1 MKIEE
6 INIDGF
12 GKFHKYHCQ
21 TSGKLEVFYGKNES
35 GKTTL
40 RKFMIAMLFGLEKSR
55 GLAARYDDFTRY
67 QPVNGG
73 IYGGSMIFE
82 KDGIRYKIM
91 RNFGQG
97 QTEYRIFD
105 ADTMEELKGKE
116 YLFESDQQAFENTVS
131 MTQAEIR
138 TGREM
143 KEVLQNSMANLR
155 SSKDAAIDLRK
166 AIDHLKARRRQMRK
180 DPVFAQIDNLRRQ
193 QGSWQYD
200 AQALNEYEQEE
211 REIRKRL
218 RQKRKLTLLQKILL
232 WFRKLF
238 GGEDEERIRKI
249 ELRHRLEIIEIEKAQ
264 LMQQKEEADQRDGS
278 AGKGRGR

>member
-82 KDGIRYKIM
+82 KDG
-91 RNFGQG
+91 N
-97 QTEYRIFD
+97 
-105 ADTMEELKGKE
+105 
-116 YLFESDQQAFENTVS
+116 
-131 MTQAEIR
+131 
-138 TGREM
+138 
-143 KEVLQNSMANLR
+143 VLSVAY
-155 SSKDAAIDLRK
+155 SEG
-166 AIDHLKARRRQMRK
+166 
-180 DPVFAQIDNLRRQ
+180 V
-193 QGSWQYD
+193 
-200 AQALNEYEQEE
+200 
-211 REIRKRL
+211 
-218 RQKRKLTLLQKILL
+218 LTLL
-232 WFRKLF
+232 
-238 GGEDEERIRKI
+238 
-249 ELRHRLEIIEIEKAQ
+249 IIAG
-264 LMQQKEEADQRDGS
+264 AS
-278 AGKGRGR
+278 A

>member
-73 IYGGSMIFE
+73 IYGGSMVFE

-91 RNFGQG
+91 RNFAQG
-97 QTEYRIFD
+97 QTEYRLFD

-166 AIDHLKARRRQMRK
+166 AIDHLKARRR
-180 DPVFAQIDNLRRQ
+180 
-193 QGSWQYD
+193 
-200 AQALNEYEQEE
+200 
-211 REIRKRL
+211 
-218 RQKRKLTLLQKILL
+218 
-232 WFRKLF
+232 
-238 GGEDEERIRKI
+238 
-249 ELRHRLEIIEIEKAQ
+249 
-264 LMQQKEEADQRDGS
+264 
-278 AGKGRGR
+278 

>member
-116 YLFESDQQAFENTVS
+116 YLGRDSYRQRDEGSFAKFHGESAKQQGCRDRPSKSDRSFESQTKTNA
-131 MTQAEIR
+131 
-138 TGREM
+138 
-143 KEVLQNSMANLR
+143 KR
-155 SSKDAAIDLRK
+155 SCVCTD
-166 AIDHLKARRRQMRK
+166 
-180 DPVFAQIDNLRRQ
+180 
-193 QGSWQYD
+193 
-200 AQALNEYEQEE
+200 
-211 REIRKRL
+211 
-218 RQKRKLTLLQKILL
+218 
-232 WFRKLF
+232 
-238 GGEDEERIRKI
+238 
-249 ELRHRLEIIEIEKAQ
+249 
-264 LMQQKEEADQRDGS
+264 
-278 AGKGRGR
+278 

>member
-91 RNFGQG
+91 RNFAQG

-105 ADTMEELKGKE
+105 ADTMEELKEGI
-116 YLFESDQQAFENTVS
+116 F
-131 MTQAEIR
+131 IR
-138 TGREM
+138 
-143 KEVLQNSMANLR
+143 
-155 SSKDAAIDLRK
+155 I
-166 AIDHLKARRRQMRK
+166 
-180 DPVFAQIDNLRRQ
+180 
-193 QGSWQYD
+193 
-200 AQALNEYEQEE
+200 
-211 REIRKRL
+211 
-218 RQKRKLTLLQKILL
+218 
-232 WFRKLF
+232 
-238 GGEDEERIRKI
+238 
-249 ELRHRLEIIEIEKAQ
+249 
-264 LMQQKEEADQRDGS
+264 
-278 AGKGRGR
+278 

>member
-82 KDGIRYKIM
+82 KGR
-91 RNFGQG
+91 
-97 QTEYRIFD
+97 
-105 ADTMEELKGKE
+105 
-116 YLFESDQQAFENTVS
+116 DQ
-131 MTQAEIR
+131 I
-138 TGREM
+138 
-143 KEVLQNSMANLR
+143 
-155 SSKDAAIDLRK
+155 
-166 AIDHLKARRRQMRK
+166 
-180 DPVFAQIDNLRRQ
+180 
-193 QGSWQYD
+193 
-200 AQALNEYEQEE
+200 
-211 REIRKRL
+211 
-218 RQKRKLTLLQKILL
+218 
-232 WFRKLF
+232 
-238 GGEDEERIRKI
+238 
-249 ELRHRLEIIEIEKAQ
+249 
-264 LMQQKEEADQRDGS
+264 
-278 AGKGRGR
+278 

>member
-55 GLAARYDDFTRY
+55 GLAAKYDDHTRY

-73 IYGGSMIFE
+73 IYGGSMVFE

-97 QTEYRIFD
+97 RQSI
-105 ADTMEELKGKE
+105 A
-116 YLFESDQQAFENTVS
+116 YLMQ
-131 MTQAEIR
+131 IR
-138 TGREM
+138 WR
-143 KEVLQNSMANLR
+143 NLR
-155 SSKDAAIDLRK
+155 ERNTYLNPINR
-166 AIDHLKARRRQMRK
+166 HL
-180 DPVFAQIDNLRRQ
+180 
-193 QGSWQYD
+193 
-200 AQALNEYEQEE
+200 
-211 REIRKRL
+211 
-218 RQKRKLTLLQKILL
+218 
-232 WFRKLF
+232 
-238 GGEDEERIRKI
+238 RIRF
-249 ELRHRLEIIEIEKAQ
+249 R
-264 LMQQKEEADQRDGS
+264 
-278 AGKGRGR
+278 

>member
-73 IYGGSMIFE
+73 IYGGSMVFE

-116 YLFESDQQAFENTVS
+116 Y
-131 MTQAEIR
+131 
-138 TGREM
+138 
-143 KEVLQNSMANLR
+143 
-155 SSKDAAIDLRK
+155 
-166 AIDHLKARRRQMRK
+166 
-180 DPVFAQIDNLRRQ
+180 
-193 QGSWQYD
+193 
-200 AQALNEYEQEE
+200 
-211 REIRKRL
+211 
-218 RQKRKLTLLQKILL
+218 
-232 WFRKLF
+232 
-238 GGEDEERIRKI
+238 
-249 ELRHRLEIIEIEKAQ
+249 
-264 LMQQKEEADQRDGS
+264 
-278 AGKGRGR
+278 

>member
-91 RNFGQG
+91 R
-97 QTEYRIFD
+97 I
-105 ADTMEELKGKE
+105 A
-116 YLFESDQQAFENTVS
+116 YLMQ
-131 MTQAEIR
+131 IR
-138 TGREM
+138 WR
-143 KEVLQNSMANLR
+143 NLR
-155 SSKDAAIDLRK
+155 GRNTYSNPINR
-166 AIDHLKARRRQMRK
+166 HL
-180 DPVFAQIDNLRRQ
+180 
-193 QGSWQYD
+193 
-200 AQALNEYEQEE
+200 
-211 REIRKRL
+211 
-218 RQKRKLTLLQKILL
+218 
-232 WFRKLF
+232 
-238 GGEDEERIRKI
+238 RIRF
-249 ELRHRLEIIEIEKAQ
+249 R
-264 LMQQKEEADQRDGS
+264 
-278 AGKGRGR
+278 

>member
-91 RNFGQG
+91 RTPINRPPATMAGIIGTKISLNNF
-97 QTEYRIFD
+97 T
-105 ADTMEELKGKE
+105 
-116 YLFESDQQAFENTVS
+116 
-131 MTQAEIR
+131 
-138 TGREM
+138 
-143 KEVLQNSMANLR
+143 NL
-155 SSKDAAIDLRK
+155 
-166 AIDHLKARRRQMRK
+166 
-180 DPVFAQIDNLRRQ
+180 
-193 QGSWQYD
+193 
-200 AQALNEYEQEE
+200 
-211 REIRKRL
+211 
-218 RQKRKLTLLQKILL
+218 
-232 WFRKLF
+232 
-238 GGEDEERIRKI
+238 
-249 ELRHRLEIIEIEKAQ
+249 
-264 LMQQKEEADQRDGS
+264 
-278 AGKGRGR
+278 

>member
-82 KDGIRYKIM
+82 KGRQSIAYLMQIRW
-91 RNFGQG
+91 R
-97 QTEYRIFD
+97 
-105 ADTMEELKGKE
+105 
-116 YLFESDQQAFENTVS
+116 
-131 MTQAEIR
+131 
-138 TGREM
+138 
-143 KEVLQNSMANLR
+143 NLR
-155 SSKDAAIDLRK
+155 GRNTYSNPINR
-166 AIDHLKARRRQMRK
+166 HL
-180 DPVFAQIDNLRRQ
+180 
-193 QGSWQYD
+193 
-200 AQALNEYEQEE
+200 
-211 REIRKRL
+211 
-218 RQKRKLTLLQKILL
+218 
-232 WFRKLF
+232 
-238 GGEDEERIRKI
+238 RIRF
-249 ELRHRLEIIEIEKAQ
+249 R
-264 LMQQKEEADQRDGS
+264 
-278 AGKGRGR
+278 

>member
-73 IYGGSMIFE
+73 IYGGSMVFE

-91 RNFGQG
+91 RNFA
-97 QTEYRIFD
+97 YLMRI
-105 ADTMEELKGKE
+105 
-116 YLFESDQQAFENTVS
+116 
-131 MTQAEIR
+131 R
-138 TGREM
+138 WR
-143 KEVLQNSMANLR
+143 NLR
-155 SSKDAAIDLRK
+155 GRNTYSNPINR
-166 AIDHLKARRRQMRK
+166 HL
-180 DPVFAQIDNLRRQ
+180 
-193 QGSWQYD
+193 
-200 AQALNEYEQEE
+200 
-211 REIRKRL
+211 
-218 RQKRKLTLLQKILL
+218 
-232 WFRKLF
+232 
-238 GGEDEERIRKI
+238 RIRF
-249 ELRHRLEIIEIEKAQ
+249 R
-264 LMQQKEEADQRDGS
+264 
-278 AGKGRGR
+278 